1 MMRKKELR
9 TRNDQLRRE
18 LSHAHQVAAS
28 HVKQINEHRMQLAML
43 QLERPP
49 IGAGIGTG
57 DGASVPDT
65 PEYGAR
71 CPTCGHLAAGVVTS
85 EPVMKACPD
94 CAEPVRL
101 AARRCRYCGYLFGG
115 IDQPRNGNG
124 SKDAPPNGSTPITR
138 LGSVSGS

>member
-1 MMRKKELR
+1 MRKKELR

-18 LSHAHQVAAS
+18 LSHAHQVAAT

-49 IGAGIGTG
+49 VDVTTG
-57 DGASVPDT
+57 DEAAFPGTAEP
-65 PEYGAR
+65 GAR
-71 CPTCGHLAAGVVTS
+71 CPTCGHLATGGMTS

-94 CAEPVRL
+94 CAEPVRM

-115 IDQPRNGNG
+115 IDQARNGNG
-124 SKDAPPNGSTPITR
+124 SKEAPPNGSTPITR
-138 LGSVSGS
+138 LGSVSGT

>member
-1 MMRKKELR
+1 MRKKELR

-43 QLERPP
+43 QLERPA
-49 IGAGIGTG
+49 IGVTTG
-57 DGASVPDT
+57 DEGAFPGAVEP
-65 PEYGAR
+65 GAR
-71 CPTCGHLAAGVVTS
+71 CPTCGQLATGGVTS

-94 CAEPVRL
+94 CAEPVRM

-124 SKDAPPNGSTPITR
+124 SKETPSNGSSPITR
-138 LGSVSGS
+138 LGSVSGT

>member
-1 MMRKKELR
+1 MRKKELR

-28 HVKQINEHRMQLAML
+28 HVKLINEHRMQLAML

-49 IGAGIGTG
+49 IDVTAGDEAAFSGT
-57 DGASVPDT
+57 AEP
-65 PEYGAR
+65 GAR
-71 CPTCGHLAAGVVTS
+71 CPTCGHLATGGMTA

-94 CAEPVRL
+94 CAEPVRM

-115 IDQPRNGNG
+115 IDQTRNGNG
-124 SKDAPPNGSTPITR
+124 SKESPSNGSSPITR
-138 LGSVSGS
+138 LGSVSGT

>member
-1 MMRKKELR
+1 MRKKELR

-43 QLERPP
+43 QLERPA
-49 IGAGIGTG
+49 IGVTTG
-57 DGASVPDT
+57 DEGAFPGAVEPAARRTTCGQPAPAGAT
-65 PEYGAR
+65 PEPVLRAR
-71 CPTCGHLAAGVVTS
+71 
-85 EPVMKACPD
+85 PD
-94 CAEPVRL
+94 SAEPVRM

-124 SKDAPPNGSTPITR
+124 SKETPSNGSSPITR
-138 LGSVSGS
+138 LGSVSGT

>member
-1 MMRKKELR
+1 MRKKELR

-49 IGAGIGTG
+49 TGAAIGDEASFPETPQP
-57 DGASVPDT
+57 GAH
-65 PEYGAR
+65 
-71 CPTCGHLAAGVVTS
+71 CPTCGQLAAGVVTS

-101 AARRCRYCGYLFGG
+101 AARRCRYCGYLFGA

-124 SKDAPPNGSTPITR
+124 SKDAPSNGSSPITR

>member
-1 MMRKKELR
+1 MRKKELR

-28 HVKQINEHRMQLAML
+28 HVKQINEQRMQLAIL

-49 IGAGIGTG
+49 TDLATG
-57 DGASVPDT
+57 DGAPVPRT
-65 PEYGAR
+65 HEPGAR
-71 CPTCGHLAAGVVTS
+71 CSTCGHLAAGVVTS

-124 SKDAPPNGSTPITR
+124 TKDAPSNGSTPVTR